1 MTDCWPITVWRLS
14 WPLLSDWESV
24 ARTNDSVYEYAESV
38 GKRQMFCSRSFKGC
52 VCSGSTIDQLPL
64 SRLWS
69 TAGNLSLENKT
80 DGIFQDASDNYW
92 LSNDNDLAFNYLSA
106 FVNNDQWVEMEI
118 LAQISAGYTGNS
130 EKLASAE
137 GDQVSHFIYSIFIL
151 YPTAEGKQTPH

>member
-1 MTDCWPITVWRLS
+1 MEVLLTSCLWAGFGRL
-14 WPLLSDWESV
+14 L
-24 ARTNDSVYEYAESV
+24 AN
-38 GKRQMFCSRSFKGC
+38 
-52 VCSGSTIDQLPL
+52 
-64 SRLWS
+64 
-69 TAGNLSLENKT
+69 NLYLENKT
-80 DGIFQDASDNYW
+80 DGICQDASDNYW